1 MKKELIITI
10 IIIIA
15 IIILGNITLG
25 YTENVIKEANE
36 KLEKLKD
43 DILSENIDKEKLNN
57 KMDEILIF
65 EDNEMDEIYDYWLEK
80 DKTLSL
86 YLEHDEIE
94 KVNIY
99 LKNTKGHIE
108 GDDVYGSLGELEAC
122 IATLSHIEEKQAVNL
137 KNIF

>member
-57 KMDEILIF
+57 K
-65 EDNEMDEIYDYWLEK
+65 MDEIYDYWLEK